1 MSFQFLQILWF
12 ILIAVIIL
20 GWSVMDGFDYGVGG
34 LLAFITKDE
43 KEKKI
48 AINSIGPVW
57 DGNQVW
63 LILGGG
69 AIFAAFPQVYA
80 SVFSGFYLAMML
92 VVWLII
98 FRAVSFEFRS
108 RVENKSWKKRWDI
121 VITVTGLGIGL
132 LLGVALANLLRG
144 VPLNKNHIDFESLF
158 SLLNI
163 FAIVGGLISLS
174 MFLMHGSTYLVMKTE
189 GELQQ
194 RARNYGIKFAYAF
207 IIFTVIFLL
216 ISPIFAPRLLNNSLG
231 ILGDIMPIIII
242 IGAIGVIL
250 TMKSNNDIKPFMM
263 SVLSIVGTV
272 ASVAVGLFPDIVP
285 STINPKYSLTLF
297 NSSSNELTLIV
308 MLIATLIGLP
318 LVILY
323 TIYAYKKFG
332 LKVKMDED
340 SY

>member
-1 MSFQFLQILWF
+1 MSFQFLQVLWF
-12 ILIAVIIL
+12 ILTAVIIL
-20 GWSVMDGFDYGVGG
+20 GWATMDGFDYGVGG
-34 LLAFITKDE
+34 LLAFIAKDDR
-43 KEKKI
+43 EKKI
-48 AINSIGPVW
+48 VINSIGPVW

-108 RVENKSWKKRWDI
+108 RVEDENWKKRWEI

-132 LLGVALANLLRG
+132 LLGVALANVLRG
-144 VPLNKNHIDFESLF
+144 IPLNKEHVDFESLF
-158 SLLNI
+158 GLLNI

-174 MFLMHGSTYLVMKTE
+174 MFLMHGSAYLVMKTE
-189 GELQQ
+189 GELRK
-194 RARNYGIKFAYAF
+194 RARNYGTKFAYAY
-207 IIFTVIFLL
+207 IIFTLIFLL
-216 ISPIFAPRLLNNSLG
+216 ISPIFAPRLLNNGLG
-231 ILGDIMPIIII
+231 ILGDIIPAIML

-250 TMKSNNDIKPFMM
+250 TMKSNSDTKPFMF
-263 SVLSIVGTV
+263 SVLSIIGTV

-285 STINPKYSLTLF
+285 STIKSSYSLTLF

-323 TIYAYKKFG
+323 SSYAYKKFG
-332 LKVKMDED
+332 LKVKLDED

>member
-1 MSFQFLQILWF
+1 MSLQFLQILWF

-20 GWSVMDGFDYGVGG
+20 GWAVMDGFDYGVGG
-34 LLAFITKDE
+34 LLAFIAKGDR
-43 KEKKI
+43 EKKI
-48 AINSIGPVW
+48 TINSIGPVW

-108 RVENKSWKKRWDI
+108 RVENESWKKRWDI
-121 VITVTGLGIGL
+121 VITVTGLGIGF
-132 LLGVALANLLRG
+132 LLGVALANVLRG

-189 GELQQ
+189 GKLQQ
-194 RARNYGIKFAYAF
+194 RARNYGTKFAYAF

-216 ISPIFAPRLLNNSLG
+216 ISPIFAHRLLNNSLG
-231 ILGDIMPIIII
+231 ILGDIMPIIMI
-242 IGAIGVIL
+242 IGAVGVIL
-250 TMKSNNDIKPFMM
+250 AMKSNNDVKPFIM
-263 SVLSIVGTV
+263 SVLSIIGTV
-272 ASVAVGLFPDIVP
+272 ASVAVGLFPDILP

-318 LVILY
+318 LVVIY
-323 TIYAYKKFG
+323 AAYAYKKFG
-332 LKVKMDED
+332 LKVKLDED